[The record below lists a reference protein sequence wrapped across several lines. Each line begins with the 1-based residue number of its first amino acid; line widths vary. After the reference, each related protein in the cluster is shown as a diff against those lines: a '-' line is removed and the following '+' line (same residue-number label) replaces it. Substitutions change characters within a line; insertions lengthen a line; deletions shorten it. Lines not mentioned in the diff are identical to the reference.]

1 MPIPPRELKNGVIT
15 GSRTQMSCATNARTN
30 RYPIITIKL
39 AEGRGFEPLELL
51 HPLAFEAS
59 AISHSA
65 NPRGG
70 ESEFRPRAAF
80 TPLAFQAS
88 PFANS
93 GISPNWSTKQFALHP
108 SGFPSVLRPYML
120 TSAILAPQKFCLT
133 T

>member
-1 MPIPPRELKNGVIT
+1 
-15 GSRTQMSCATNARTN
+15 MSCATNARTN

-51 HPLAFEAS
+51 RPLAFEAS

-93 GISPNWSTKQFALHP
+93 GISPNWSAKKIC
-108 SGFPSVLRPYML
+108 
-120 TSAILAPQKFCLT
+120 TSPLAQPQVYSIRTC
-133 T
+133 